1 MRNRLLASTA
11 CGLMLATSACGGGG
25 GGGGGI
31 GSTPPPP
38 SITPAPTPTPP
49 PPPPP
54 PPPAPP
60 PPSVNFNTT
69 EYQRSNGAT
78 SSGAITAWQSGATG
92 KGVKIGIV
100 DSGINPS
107 LAEFAGR
114 IDPASGDVAGSRP
127 LGDDDGHG
135 TAVAAT
141 AAAARNDAQN
151 VGVAFDATILSF
163 RADDPGSCGGTDGC
177 NFYDSA
183 IAQGVDAARLA
194 GATVI
199 NLSLGGSAPG
209 SQLLSAM
216 QRAVDAGIILVIS
229 AGNDGEDP
237 LKGGS
242 ADPFALIPAQQFPG
256 QVIIAGSVGVG
267 SGTGSDLDQL
277 STFSNQAGQG
287 QNWYLTALGYRVRTI
302 DQTGTGYLYSGT
314 SFSAPIITGAVALM
328 AQAFPNLT
336 AAEIVDLLFKT
347 ADDLGAAGD
356 DAIYGQG
363 RLNIT
368 RAFQPVGTTSLAGTA
383 TVVTAAATD
392 TDMPEAAG
400 DGGSKGGLGAIIL
413 DGYSRAFVM
422 DLARGLQQ
430 ASARKPL
437 ERALSGTV
445 RASAAN
451 AGSVSIAMTVA
462 ERQGSRGMFD
472 VARMGIGPEDAR
484 QSRLVAGSAIARL
497 DPKTKAAFGFSQGAK
512 AIERQLTDAQAG
524 AFLIA
529 RDISADPGFQAR
541 RGSSMAVRRD
551 LGFAGLTVGAEQGR
565 VWQDVKTSATD
576 APYRWTSVS
585 LDRRFGGGTWASLG
599 LSRLDEQ
606 RTLLGGRMG
615 SLFGG
620 AGSSSLFLDMEAR
633 RDLGNGWAATVMGR
647 RGWTDFDG
655 GKFETGAYSF
665 DLAKFGLLNGGD
677 RLGLRIA
684 QPLRVE
690 RGGIAMMLPTSYDY
704 ATESESNTLSRL
716 SFTPS
721 GREVDAEL
729 SYSTSL
735 GRGWLGA
742 NLFARRQ
749 PGHITSADPDLGGAI
764 RYSLGF

>member
-1 MRNRLLASTA
+1 MLDRLLASAA
-11 CGLMLATSACGGGG
+11 CGLMLGLAACGGGG
-25 GGGGGI
+25 GGGV
-31 GSTPPPP
+31 GSTPPPANIAP
-38 SITPAPTPTPP
+38 TPTPTPTPTPP

-54 PPPAPP
+54 PPPGT
-60 PPSVNFNTT
+60 NFNTA
-69 EYQRSNGAT
+69 EYQRSNGAM
-78 SSGAITAWQSGATG
+78 SSGAITAWQDGVTG

-114 IDPASGDVAGSRP
+114 IDPASRDVAGNRP
-127 LGDDDGHG
+127 LGDEDGHG

-151 VGVAFDATILSF
+151 VGVAFDATILTL
-163 RADDPGSCGGTDGC
+163 RADDPGTCGGTDGC
-177 NFYDSA
+177 EFYDGA

-194 GATVI
+194 GARVI
-199 NLSLGGSAPG
+199 NMSLGGSAPG

-216 QRAVDAGIILVIS
+216 QRAVDSGIILVIS
-229 AGNDGEDP
+229 AGNDGEDL
-237 LKGGS
+237 LKGNS
-242 ADPFALIPAQQFPG
+242 ADPFALIPAQHFPG
-256 QVIIAGSVGVG
+256 QVIIAGSVGVASG
-267 SGTGSDLDQL
+267 SGTSLDQI
-277 STFSNQAGQG
+277 STFSNRAGQG
-287 QNWYLTALGYRVRTI
+287 QNWYLGALGYRVRTI
-302 DQTGTGYLYSGT
+302 DQTGTAFLYSGT
-314 SFSAPIITGAVALM
+314 SFSAPIISGAVALI
-328 AQAFPNLT
+328 AQAFPNMT
-336 AAEIVDLLFKT
+336 AAQIVDLLFKT

-368 RAFQPVGTTSLAGTA
+368 RAFQPVGTASLAGTE
-383 TVVTAAATD
+383 TVVTAGATD

-422 DLARGLQQ
+422 DLARGLRQ
-430 ASARKPL
+430 AETRQPL
-437 ERALSGTV
+437 ERALSGRV
-445 RASAAN
+445 RGSAVN
-451 AGSVSIAMTVA
+451 AGPVSIAMTVA
-462 ERQGSRGMFD
+462 ARQGNRGLFD
-472 VARMGIGPEDAR
+472 VERLGIGPDDAR

-497 DPKTKAAFGFSQGAK
+497 DSKTKAAFGFSQGAK
-512 AIERQLTDAQAG
+512 AIERQLNDAETG

-529 RDISADPGFQAR
+529 RDVSADPGFQAR
-541 RGSSMAVRRD
+541 HGSSFAIRRD
-551 LGFAGLTVGAEQGR
+551 LGFAGLTVATEDGH
-565 VWQDVKTSATD
+565 VWQQVKTSATD
-576 APYRWTSVS
+576 APYRWTSIS
-585 LDRRFGGGTWASLG
+585 LDRRFGDRTWASLG

-615 SLFGG
+615 PLFGVP
-620 AGSSSLFLDMEAR
+620 GSNSLFLDMEAR
-633 RDLGNGWAATVMGR
+633 RDFGNGWAATIMGR
-647 RGWTDFDG
+647 RGWTDFAG
-655 GKFETGAYSF
+655 GRFESGAYSF
-665 DLAKFGLLNGGD
+665 DLAKFGLVNGRD

-704 ATESESNTLSRL
+704 ATESETNTLSRL

-721 GREVDAEL
+721 GRELDAEL

-749 PGHITSADPDLGGAI
+749 PGHIASADADLGAAI
-764 RYSLGF
+764 RYGLGF